1 MTKFKA
7 ILFSFILLIT
17 LQSCYDKYPEELIT
31 GTFKTTTELNT
42 VKYMY
47 RDKNYRYIYSDEH
60 PYGNKLAKITWHGL
74 GYKLETINKVNKYDS
89 LVQTI
94 VLDEVKSTNSF
105 IETTYTEGIE
115 LKFSSEWIRIDESP
129 EAKLL
134 DVLKENGIE

>member
-1 MTKFKA
+1 
-7 ILFSFILLIT
+7 
-17 LQSCYDKYPEELIT
+17 
-31 GTFKTTTELNT
+31 
-42 VKYMY
+42 MY